1 MVEFLPREDSIILM
15 EGVDRLLLRP
25 VDIPPVIS
33 FGSGVPSILE
43 RLLNTYTDLGL
54 VLNLLST

>member
-1 MVEFLPREDSIILM
+1 VVEFLPREDSIVLM

-43 RLLNTYTDLGL
+43 GFLDTHTDLGL
-54 VLNLLST
+54 VLDL